1 MKNKT
6 KKDGIFNHEVKNS
19 LWYFNFLN
27 YKLSSLNDL

>member
-6 KKDGIFNHEVKNS
+6 KKDGIFNHEVSS
-19 LWYFNFLN
+19 LWYFNFSN